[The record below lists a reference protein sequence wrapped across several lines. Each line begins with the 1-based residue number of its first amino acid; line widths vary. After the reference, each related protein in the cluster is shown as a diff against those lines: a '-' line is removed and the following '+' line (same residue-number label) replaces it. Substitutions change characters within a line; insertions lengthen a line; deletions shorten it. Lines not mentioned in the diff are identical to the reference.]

1 MFISCLLCARLGAE
15 QGVTE
20 KTRPG
25 PPHGVSPNRG
35 DGQEVGE
42 RLECGCHDG
51 VGLGQEG
58 TTQQAGQR
66 RSHPPGHAW
75 AQPQPRELVLR
86 TPGLY
91 TTLHSL

>member
-1 MFISCLLCARLGAE
+1 MSDSETHLFVFISCLLCARLGAE

-66 RSHPPGHAW
+66 RWGGIH
-75 AQPQPRELVLR
+75 LVPTWR
-86 TPGLY
+86 SVGLEEGM
-91 TTLHSL
+91 